1 MSTPISSASTP
12 EALPEK
18 PGGRHTGLIIAAI
31 IIVLAI
37 IASIIFA
44 VTKNT
49 GQDSAPSTTA
59 SFRSPSTPSGS
70 ISGHSSSRP
79 TQIGSAP
86 SLAAV
91 ASPTALP

>member
-1 MSTPISSASTP
+1 TSSSLRMT
-12 EALPEK
+12 
-18 PGGRHTGLIIAAI
+18 
-31 IIVLAI
+31 
-37 IASIIFA
+37 
-44 VTKNT
+44 
-49 GQDSAPSTTA
+49 APSTTA